1 MTERQQ
7 FRDKSFA
14 QNELFNRKVEF
25 FLWALLHLIF
35 AFFYHKISSMNS
47 KVRVKNTK
55 LEKFQWNLQP
65 RLQKPICHGVTWTLK
80 AFMISERGA

>member
-55 LEKFQWNLQP
+55 LEINSNETCNPDYKSPFVMEWLEP
-65 RLQKPICHGVTWTLK
+65 
-80 AFMISERGA
+80 